1 MIGKI
6 LKTKLIVPFALLSLV
21 TGCKTAKANSNIS
34 IPQVP
39 QDIVQRL
46 MTHPQIDKA
55 WEHVPEFTR
64 DVLKTISD
72 QSAEI
77 ELLKT
82 K

>member
-1 MIGKI
+1 MTGKI
-6 LKTKLIVPFALLSLV
+6 LKMRLIALFALLSLA